1 MDLLRLLATACIA
14 YALIWAGTRIWLNRR
29 RGRTA
34 GLRGEIET
42 QACFTTTL
50 DGASI
55 RGKGFGGGGWL
66 PMQRPQRLIVGPDAF
81 IFSAPNSLKE
91 YVFRGSDYTI
101 AFSEAPSRF
110 VKRDWIVITG
120 QSGGRNIQLAVSHR
134 EKLHEIWQALA
145 RTGAAPV
152 TGNV

>member
-1 MDLLRLLATACIA
+1 MDLLRLLATAGIA
-14 YALIWAGTRIWLNRR
+14 YAVIWAGTRTWLNRP

-34 GLRGEIET
+34 GLRSEIQT

-50 DGASI
+50 DSASI

-91 YVFRGSDYTI
+91 YVFRGSECTI
-101 AFSEAPSRF
+101 AFSQAPSRF
-110 VKRDWIVITG
+110 VNRDWIVITG
-120 QSGGRNIQLAVSHR
+120 QSGGRDIQLAVSQR
-134 EKLHEIWQALA
+134 ERLQEIWQALA
-145 RTGAAPV
+145 GTGAAPV
-152 TGNV
+152 TGMV